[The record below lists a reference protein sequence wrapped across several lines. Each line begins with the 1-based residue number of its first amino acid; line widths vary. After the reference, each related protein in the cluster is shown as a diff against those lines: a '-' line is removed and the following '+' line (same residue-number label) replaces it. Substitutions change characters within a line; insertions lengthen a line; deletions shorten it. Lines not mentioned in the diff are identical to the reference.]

1 MPSPALQLFET
12 YQGGIIVYFLQP
24 GDPGYTAPD
33 TNGLIVY
40 PQLLGT
46 AQWGCYGT
54 QLDVFGTALGTGSTN
69 TASIVAGCTQDGTAA
84 KICSDLNVGGYSDW
98 YLPSQNELNEVYLVR
113 SSLSFLN
120 TSAGYWSSSETAVD
134 VNFTVLN
141 TAYAQLFGQ
150 PSNSQVSTSK
160 SNPYYVIAMRSF

>member
-1 MPSPALQLFET
+1 MALFDT
-12 YQGGIIVYFLQP
+12 FQGGTIVYYLQP
-24 GDPGYTAPD
+24 GDPGYTAPN

-54 QLDVFGTALGTGSTN
+54 QLDVFSTALGTGSAN
-69 TASIVAGCTQDGTAA
+69 TASIVAGCTQSGTAA
-84 KICSDLNVGGYSDW
+84 KICSDLSVGGYSDW
-98 YLPSQNELNEVYLVR
+98 YLPSQDELNKVYLVR
-113 SSLSFLN
+113 ANLSFLN

>member
-1 MPSPALQLFET
+1 MALFDT
-12 YQGGIIVYFLQP
+12 FQGGTIVYYLQP
-24 GDPGYTAPD
+24 GDPGYTAPN

-46 AQWGCYGT
+46 AEWGCYGT
-54 QLDVFGTALGTGSTN
+54 QLDVFGTALGTGSAN
-69 TASIVAGCTQDGTAA
+69 TASIVAGCTQAGTAA

-98 YLPSQNELNEVYLVR
+98 YLPSKDELNKVYLVK

-120 TSAGYWSSSETAVD
+120 ITAGYWSSSETAVD

-141 TAYAQLFGQ
+141 TAYAQLFAQ
-150 PSNSQVSTSK
+150 TSNSQVSTSK